1 TESTRVTTDPTG
13 RKTLTLVEGLNKI
26 VVSGATNGNHAP
38 FVGNLTFTL
47 NNVQTTSN
55 TSESNDN
62 TAPAA

>member
-1 TESTRVTTDPTG
+1 MMK
-13 RKTLTLVEGLNKI
+13 KTLTLNKGLNKI
-26 VVSGATNGNHAP
+26 IVVSGTTNNGDAP